1 MIGFIIWIIG
11 VVLTIK
17 AAIEIWNLN
26 VDPVKKI
33 VVIVLLVL
41 TSWLGIAV
49 YYLVAKDKL
58 ATWLKYLR
66 FSKSPFYASRHPS
79 GGGALNFSRAPA
91 SSGVDWP
98 RHGAA
103 RCGA

>member
-17 AAIEIWNLN
+17 AAIEIWSLN

-58 ATWLKYLR
+58 ATWLK
-66 FSKSPFYASRHPS
+66 
-79 GGGALNFSRAPA
+79 
-91 SSGVDWP
+91 
-98 RHGAA
+98 
-103 RCGA
+103 

>member
-1 MIGFIIWIIG
+1 MIGLIIWIVG

-17 AAIEIWNLN
+17 AAIEIWNLK

-41 TSWLGIAV
+41 TSWIGIAV

-58 ATWLKYLR
+58 ATWLK
-66 FSKSPFYASRHPS
+66 
-79 GGGALNFSRAPA
+79 
-91 SSGVDWP
+91 
-98 RHGAA
+98 
-103 RCGA
+103 

>member
-1 MIGFIIWIIG
+1 MIGFIIWIVG

-41 TSWLGIAV
+41 TSWIGIAV

-58 ATWLKYLR
+58 ANWLK
-66 FSKSPFYASRHPS
+66 
-79 GGGALNFSRAPA
+79 
-91 SSGVDWP
+91 
-98 RHGAA
+98 
-103 RCGA
+103 

>member
-49 YYLVAKDKL
+49 YYLAAKDKL
-58 ATWLKYLR
+58 ATWLK
-66 FSKSPFYASRHPS
+66 
-79 GGGALNFSRAPA
+79 
-91 SSGVDWP
+91 
-98 RHGAA
+98 
-103 RCGA
+103 

>member
-58 ATWLKYLR
+58 ATWSFLTV
-66 FSKSPFYASRHPS
+66 FP
-79 GGGALNFSRAPA
+79 
-91 SSGVDWP
+91 
-98 RHGAA
+98 
-103 RCGA
+103 

>member
-17 AAIEIWNLN
+17 AAIEIWNLK

-58 ATWLKYLR
+58 ATWLK
-66 FSKSPFYASRHPS
+66 
-79 GGGALNFSRAPA
+79 
-91 SSGVDWP
+91 
-98 RHGAA
+98 
-103 RCGA
+103 

>member
-1 MIGFIIWIIG
+1 MIGFVIWIIG

-58 ATWLKYLR
+58 ATCLK
-66 FSKSPFYASRHPS
+66 
-79 GGGALNFSRAPA
+79 
-91 SSGVDWP
+91 
-98 RHGAA
+98 
-103 RCGA
+103 

>member
-1 MIGFIIWIIG
+1 MVAFIIWIIG

-26 VDPVKKI
+26 VDSVKKI

-41 TSWLGIAV
+41 TSWIGIAV

-58 ATWLKYLR
+58 ATWLK
-66 FSKSPFYASRHPS
+66 
-79 GGGALNFSRAPA
+79 
-91 SSGVDWP
+91 
-98 RHGAA
+98 
-103 RCGA
+103 

>member
-1 MIGFIIWIIG
+1 M
-11 VVLTIK
+11 VLTIK

-26 VDPVKKI
+26 VDQVKKI

-58 ATWLKYLR
+58 ATWLK
-66 FSKSPFYASRHPS
+66 
-79 GGGALNFSRAPA
+79 
-91 SSGVDWP
+91 
-98 RHGAA
+98 
-103 RCGA
+103 

>member
-49 YYLVAKDKL
+49 YYLVAKGKL
-58 ATWLKYLR
+58 ATWLK
-66 FSKSPFYASRHPS
+66 
-79 GGGALNFSRAPA
+79 
-91 SSGVDWP
+91 
-98 RHGAA
+98 
-103 RCGA
+103 

>member
-1 MIGFIIWIIG
+1 MIVFIIWIIG

-58 ATWLKYLR
+58 ATWLK
-66 FSKSPFYASRHPS
+66 
-79 GGGALNFSRAPA
+79 
-91 SSGVDWP
+91 
-98 RHGAA
+98 
-103 RCGA
+103 

>member
-1 MIGFIIWIIG
+1 MIGFIIWIVG

-41 TSWLGIAV
+41 TSWIGIAV
-49 YYLVAKDKL
+49 YSLVAKDKL
-58 ATWLKYLR
+58 ATWLK
-66 FSKSPFYASRHPS
+66 
-79 GGGALNFSRAPA
+79 
-91 SSGVDWP
+91 
-98 RHGAA
+98 
-103 RCGA
+103 

>member
-49 YYLVAKDKL
+49 YCLVAKDKL
-58 ATWLKYLR
+58 ATWLK
-66 FSKSPFYASRHPS
+66 
-79 GGGALNFSRAPA
+79 
-91 SSGVDWP
+91 
-98 RHGAA
+98 
-103 RCGA
+103 

>member
-1 MIGFIIWIIG
+1 MIGIIIWIIG

-33 VVIVLLVL
+33 VVIELLVL

-58 ATWLKYLR
+58 ATWLK
-66 FSKSPFYASRHPS
+66 
-79 GGGALNFSRAPA
+79 
-91 SSGVDWP
+91 
-98 RHGAA
+98 
-103 RCGA
+103 

>member
-1 MIGFIIWIIG
+1 MIGFIIWIVG

-17 AAIEIWNLN
+17 AAIEIWNLH

-41 TSWLGIAV
+41 TSWIGIAV

-58 ATWLKYLR
+58 ATWLK
-66 FSKSPFYASRHPS
+66 
-79 GGGALNFSRAPA
+79 
-91 SSGVDWP
+91 
-98 RHGAA
+98 
-103 RCGA
+103 

>member
-1 MIGFIIWIIG
+1 M
-11 VVLTIK
+11 VLTIK
-17 AAIEIWNLN
+17 AAVEIWHLN

-58 ATWLKYLR
+58 ATWLK
-66 FSKSPFYASRHPS
+66 
-79 GGGALNFSRAPA
+79 
-91 SSGVDWP
+91 
-98 RHGAA
+98 
-103 RCGA
+103 

>member
-41 TSWLGIAV
+41 TSGLGIAV

-58 ATWLKYLR
+58 ATWLK
-66 FSKSPFYASRHPS
+66 
-79 GGGALNFSRAPA
+79 
-91 SSGVDWP
+91 
-98 RHGAA
+98 
-103 RCGA
+103 

>member
-1 MIGFIIWIIG
+1 MIPFLKTFWQARINFYCYDRIYYLVG

-41 TSWLGIAV
+41 TSWIGIAV

-58 ATWLKYLR
+58 ATWLK
-66 FSKSPFYASRHPS
+66 
-79 GGGALNFSRAPA
+79 
-91 SSGVDWP
+91 
-98 RHGAA
+98 
-103 RCGA
+103 

>member
-17 AAIEIWNLN
+17 AAIENWNLN

-58 ATWLKYLR
+58 ATWLK
-66 FSKSPFYASRHPS
+66 
-79 GGGALNFSRAPA
+79 
-91 SSGVDWP
+91 
-98 RHGAA
+98 
-103 RCGA
+103 

>member
-1 MIGFIIWIIG
+1 MIGFIIWIVG

-17 AAIEIWNLN
+17 AAIEIWNLK

-41 TSWLGIAV
+41 TSWIGIAV

-58 ATWLKYLR
+58 ATWLK
-66 FSKSPFYASRHPS
+66 
-79 GGGALNFSRAPA
+79 
-91 SSGVDWP
+91 
-98 RHGAA
+98 
-103 RCGA
+103 

>member
-1 MIGFIIWIIG
+1 MIGFVIWIIG

-33 VVIVLLVL
+33 VVIVLLVH

-58 ATWLKYLR
+58 ATWLK
-66 FSKSPFYASRHPS
+66 
-79 GGGALNFSRAPA
+79 
-91 SSGVDWP
+91 
-98 RHGAA
+98 
-103 RCGA
+103 

>member
-17 AAIEIWNLN
+17 AAVEILNLN
-26 VDPVKKI
+26 VEI

-58 ATWLKYLR
+58 AIWLK
-66 FSKSPFYASRHPS
+66 
-79 GGGALNFSRAPA
+79 
-91 SSGVDWP
+91 
-98 RHGAA
+98 
-103 RCGA
+103 

>member
-1 MIGFIIWIIG
+1 MIGFIIWIVG

-41 TSWLGIAV
+41 TSWFGIAV

-58 ATWLKYLR
+58 ATWLK
-66 FSKSPFYASRHPS
+66 
-79 GGGALNFSRAPA
+79 
-91 SSGVDWP
+91 
-98 RHGAA
+98 
-103 RCGA
+103 

>member
-17 AAIEIWNLN
+17 AAVEIWNFN

-58 ATWLKYLR
+58 ATWLK
-66 FSKSPFYASRHPS
+66 
-79 GGGALNFSRAPA
+79 
-91 SSGVDWP
+91 
-98 RHGAA
+98 
-103 RCGA
+103 

>member
-1 MIGFIIWIIG
+1 MVAFIIWIIG

-26 VDPVKKI
+26 VEPVKKL

-41 TSWLGIAV
+41 TSWIGIAV

-58 ATWLKYLR
+58 ATWLK
-66 FSKSPFYASRHPS
+66 
-79 GGGALNFSRAPA
+79 
-91 SSGVDWP
+91 
-98 RHGAA
+98 
-103 RCGA
+103 

>member
-17 AAIEIWNLN
+17 AAVEIWNFN

-41 TSWLGIAV
+41 TSWIGIAV

-58 ATWLKYLR
+58 ATWLK
-66 FSKSPFYASRHPS
+66 
-79 GGGALNFSRAPA
+79 
-91 SSGVDWP
+91 
-98 RHGAA
+98 
-103 RCGA
+103 

>member
-58 ATWLKYLR
+58 AAWS
-66 FSKSPFYASRHPS
+66 FPMFFP
-79 GGGALNFSRAPA
+79 
-91 SSGVDWP
+91 
-98 RHGAA
+98 
-103 RCGA
+103 